1 MKKIIFFIF
10 IFGLI
15 SQTKAQDVSDGKREL
30 TNQEQ
35 VYRLDDLLN
44 NRNIISDS
52 KYEGVQGS
60 SLIFEKYLPGK
71 VIVNDSFTTSEIV
84 MMNIDVIS
92 DEVRFKTPNKPE
104 RALNNSKFLGVKM
117 TDENG
122 KIYVFKRFKVYEKA
136 FGNTLVQI
144 ILESDKLTLVKSIQK
159 QFHRADY
166 EDKGVITTGKPYDY
180 FETIT
185 TYYVKKENHLFKKI
199 RLLKNE
205 IIGLAPPE
213 KFQDLEKLCRD
224 HHIGTKLDENEA
236 AALIKTIESLTVSH

>member
-1 MKKIIFFIF
+1 MKKFVILISIL
-10 IFGLI
+10 GLI
-15 SQTKAQDVSDGKREL
+15 YEIKAQDVSDGKREL
-30 TNQEQ
+30 TNAEQ
-35 VYRLDDLLN
+35 LYRIDDVLN
-44 NRNIISDS
+44 NRNIVSDS

-60 SLIFEKYLPGK
+60 SLIFDKYLPGK
-71 VIVNDSFTTSEIV
+71 VIVNDSTITSESV
-84 MMNIDVIS
+84 LMNIDAIA

-104 RALNNSKFLGVKM
+104 RALNNSKFLGVQM

-122 KIYVFKRFKVYEKA
+122 KSYIFKRFRVYEKA
-136 FGNTLVQI
+136 FGNALVQI
-144 ILESDKLTLVKSIQK
+144 ISETNELTFVKLIQK
-159 QFHRADY
+159 QFRRADY
-166 EDKGVITTGKPYDY
+166 ENRGVTSTGKPYDS
-180 FETIT
+180 FFT
-185 TYYVKKENHLFKKI
+185 TTNYYVKKENHLFKKI